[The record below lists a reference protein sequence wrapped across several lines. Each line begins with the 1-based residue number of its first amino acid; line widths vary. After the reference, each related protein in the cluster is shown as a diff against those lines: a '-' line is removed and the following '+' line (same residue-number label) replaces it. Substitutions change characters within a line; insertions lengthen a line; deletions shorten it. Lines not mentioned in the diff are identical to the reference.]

1 MLVGIAKMKK
11 FTFPMEFNQTW
22 ESQWPRPHVPGGARL
37 DLSVDEGMVD
47 VEGWQRSVSQ
57 ALGHGAAGDD
67 FVKHRWWELIK
78 GHVKDSKVD
87 VGALIVCTD
96 LMLQD
101 VAQGMHAQLVWH
113 LGKHI
118 DCVLIEFVGAD
129 PAEPPPGPLRSSS
142 QREEGWGAREV
153 DKTCAVHIH
162 RSRLASMGHQNFGIA
177 LDKVNARG
185 QDMQNAFCV
194 LPDNKACELV
204 PQVVLW
210 GAAGGDDP
218 QPSVPLSSSSL
229 LLLPPPSFPWRP
241 PPPSILFFFHPPPP
255 PVPTLALES
264 FRAFDF
270 GVYTSPCI
278 PVWCIR
284 CLVYTHPRVSQKL
297 WCIGIP
303 VSPRFGDVYT
313 KAGGSHPSVHLPPVF
328 TQVVSYADPASGSPN
343 VGQVQDM
350 THRHEQFLKRAAAST
365 SFRPRKRHRVSS
377 LKVIKML
384 DNQVRG
390 PLACSHGPCT
400 LRTSTPLGVAWGAGL
415 FGGVYGLRPAQW
427 ALEGEGQHVASWAVA
442 LQQAEPD
449 HGQALVL
456 VAALELGQRPGVRHV
471 ERHARLALPRAHEV
485 QHHPVLRSEPWRES
499 RLLAF
504 SDRNGPEALHAARDD
519 RHQPAPRP

>member
-1 MLVGIAKMKK
+1 MRDVASRSKAEECLDVLVGIAKMKK

-194 LPDNKACELV
+194 LPDNKAFELV
-204 PQVVLW
+204 PQV
-210 GAAGGDDP
+210 AY
-218 QPSVPLSSSSL
+218 
-229 LLLPPPSFPWRP
+229 
-241 PPPSILFFFHPPPP
+241 ILGC
-255 PVPTLALES
+255 S
-264 FRAFDF
+264 
-270 GVYTSPCI
+270 
-278 PVWCIR
+278 
-284 CLVYTHPRVSQKL
+284 
-297 WCIGIP
+297 
-303 VSPRFGDVYT
+303 
-313 KAGGSHPSVHLPPVF
+313 
-328 TQVVSYADPASGSPN
+328 
-343 VGQVQDM
+343 
-350 THRHEQFLKRAAAST
+350 
-365 SFRPRKRHRVSS
+365 
-377 LKVIKML
+377 
-384 DNQVRG
+384 RG
-390 PLACSHGPCT
+390 
-400 LRTSTPLGVAWGAGL
+400 
-415 FGGVYGLRPAQW
+415 
-427 ALEGEGQHVASWAVA
+427 
-442 LQQAEPD
+442 
-449 HGQALVL
+449 
-456 VAALELGQRPGVRHV
+456 
-471 ERHARLALPRAHEV
+471 
-485 QHHPVLRSEPWRES
+485 
-499 RLLAF
+499 
-504 SDRNGPEALHAARDD
+504 
-519 RHQPAPRP
+519 